1 MTRVLIIT
9 NKQDLTSDFII
20 KELKEREIE
29 FYRFNTEELNITCLV
44 TLNIAEDKFILFDKV
59 SKKSYDLKLFTS
71 VYFRRPEIPTFDTKL
86 LNNGEIQ
93 FIKSEIAYTLEGIYK
108 VLRNA
113 YWVSPIFS
121 IREAENKIFQLEI
134 AKSIGFKIPDSI
146 VTNSFSD
153 SIEFYDKIN
162 GECIIK
168 PIKSG
173 LIEDNDKPKMIFTNA
188 LTVRPSSKEQ
198 IEFSPNFF
206 QRQITKKCDV
216 RVTVVGNI
224 TFATLIHSQNHSETK
239 IDWRRGENPLKH
251 TKTELPDFIKEKCVL
266 MLKELNLRFGA
277 IDLILDKKNEYIFLE
292 INPNGQWAWIEKQTG
307 HRISKEIVNL
317 LENEN
322 F

>member
-9 NKQDLTSDFII
+9 NKQDLTTDFIV
-20 KELKEREIE
+20 KELKKRKIE
-29 FYRFNTEELNITCLV
+29 FYRFNTEELNITCSV
-44 TLNIAEDKFILFDKV
+44 TLNITDNEFILYDKIL
-59 SKKSYDLKLFTS
+59 KKTHNLKLFTS
-71 VYFRRPEIPTFDTKL
+71 VYFRRPEIPTFDTRSL
-86 LNNGEIQ
+86 DIGEIQ
-93 FIKSEIAYTLEGIYK
+93 FIKNEIAYTLEGIYK

-153 SIEFYDKIN
+153 SVEFYDKIN
-162 GECIIK
+162 GRCIIK

-173 LIEDNDKPKMIFTNA
+173 LIDDNDNPKVIFTNA
-188 LTVRPSSKEQ
+188 LTMRPSSKEQ
-198 IEFSPNFF
+198 IELSPNFF
-206 QRQITKKCDV
+206 QRHIDKKYDV
-216 RVTVVGNI
+216 RVTVVGDA
-224 TFATLIHSQNHSETK
+224 TFATLIHSQNNAETK
-239 IDWRRGENPLKH
+239 IDWRCGENPLKH
-251 TKTELPDFIKEKCVL
+251 TKIELPDSIKEKCVL
-266 MLKELNLRFGA
+266 MLRELNLRFGA
-277 IDLILDKKNEYIFLE
+277 IDLILDKNNEYIFLE

>member
-20 KELKEREIE
+20 KELKEREID
-29 FYRFNTEELNITCLV
+29 FYRFNTEELNSTCSV
-44 TLNIAEDKFILFDKV
+44 TLDIAEDKFVLFDQV

-71 VYFRRPEIPTFDTKL
+71 VYFRRPEIPTFDTKSL
-86 LNNGEIQ
+86 TNGEMQ

-108 VLRNA
+108 ILRNA
-113 YWVSPIFS
+113 YWVSPIYS

-134 AKSIGFKIPDSI
+134 AKSIGFNIPDSI

-153 SIEFYDKIN
+153 AIEFYDTLN
-162 GECIIK
+162 GDCIIK

-173 LIEDNDKPKMIFTNA
+173 LIEDSDNPKVIFTNA

-206 QRQITKKCDV
+206 QRHIAKKFDV
-216 RVTVVGNI
+216 RVTVVGDT
-224 TFATLIHSQNHSETK
+224 TFATLIHSQNNSKTK
-239 IDWRRGENPLKH
+239 IDWRRGENRLKH
-251 TKTELPDFIKEKCVL
+251 TKTKLPDFIQEKCVL

-277 IDLILDKKNEYIFLE
+277 IDLILDKKNEYTFLE
-292 INPNGQWAWIEKQTG
+292 INPNGQWAWIEKQSG